1 MNKICFISIFICIS
15 IPGLTSLMGQESDTN
30 IRDILIYN
38 KGVVLQELI
47 DELNLSENLKS
58 DDSTERMFA
67 LKIKENLLKKLSSV
81 TMW

>member
-1 MNKICFISIFICIS
+1 
-15 IPGLTSLMGQESDTN
+15 MGQESDTN